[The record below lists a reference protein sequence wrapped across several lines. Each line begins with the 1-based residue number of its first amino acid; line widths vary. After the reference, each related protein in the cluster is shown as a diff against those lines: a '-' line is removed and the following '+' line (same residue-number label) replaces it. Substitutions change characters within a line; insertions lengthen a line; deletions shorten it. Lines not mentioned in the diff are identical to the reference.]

1 MDTQSSVPPWIKP
14 KMTSWCYESLI
25 DKSRVITCLL
35 TREWPSKLFPIFV
48 TIISTNGCLKN
59 TKTADYVFSTLSLL
73 YSSIPISV
81 FYRVSGR
88 VSFKGGWDVGWKRGR
103 KTKWEGLPFSD
114 EFFLSRWREKPQPV
128 SPISI
133 IRLHFPFTE
142 HFHFFDLLGTRGLLW
157 KLLRTP
163 GKICRR

>member
-1 MDTQSSVPPWIKP
+1 MDTQSSVPPWIKL

-35 TREWPSKLFPIFV
+35 TREWPSKLFPILYPLFQPMGV
-48 TIISTNGCLKN
+48 LRTQKQQTI
-59 TKTADYVFSTLSLL
+59 FFPTLSLL
-73 YSSIPISV
+73 YCAIPVSL

-128 SPISI
+128 SPISV

-142 HFHFFDLLGTRGLLW
+142 HFHFFDL
-157 KLLRTP
+157 
-163 GKICRR
+163 